1 MNTIE
6 EALRDHGVFVTTTVG
21 VSMEPLF
28 KNRRDTVQIMPV
40 TGRLSK
46 YDVPLYRRR
55 DEYVLHRIIKVL
67 PDSYVICGDNCIGK
81 EYGITDDDIVG
92 VMVAFDR
99 KGKHYTVNHFGYRL
113 YARLRVAQ
121 YPFRLFWVT
130 AKSRVAKCIKRM
142 VKRAKE

>member
-99 KGKHYTVNHFGYRL
+99 KGKHYTVGHFGYRL

-130 AKSRVAKCIKRM
+130 AKSRAAKIWHKM
-142 VKRAKE
+142 RAKK